1 MPKLPA
7 PTTATPAP
15 RTAPAPPAAAPAAP
29 APALTGRSA
38 VDAYLATI
46 ADPVGAL
53 AKATVAKIRAV
64 VPAKAEE
71 ALQGTDVAFSFGSGY
86 KSLMFTVTP
95 HPAHV
100 ALGVVDGA
108 LLKDMTGL
116 LEGKGKANRHVRIE
130 SDADLKRG
138 ALDRLLVEAVQ
149 RRKR

>member
-1 MPKLPA
+1 MPAKAASPTSAPPA
-7 PTTATPAP
+7 
-15 RTAPAPPAAAPAAP
+15 PAAAPAAAAPPP
-29 APALTGRSA
+29 ATTGPQVGREA
-38 VDAYLATI
+38 VDAYLTTI
-46 ADPVGAL
+46 PDPVGAL

-64 VPAKAEE
+64 VPPKAEE

-138 ALDRLLVEAVQ
+138 ALDRLLQEAVQ

>member
-1 MPKLPA
+1 MPE
-7 PTTATPAP
+7 T
-15 RTAPAPPAAAPAAP
+15 
-29 APALTGRSA
+29 LTGPAA
-38 VDAYLATI
+38 VDAFLATVPE
-46 ADPVGAL
+46 PVGSL
-53 AKATVAKIRAV
+53 AKATVAKLRAA
-64 VPAKAEE
+64 VPPKAEE
-71 ALQGTDVAFSFGSGY
+71 ALQGGDIAFSFGSGY

-130 SDADLKRG
+130 SESDLKRG
-138 ALDRLLVEAVQ
+138 ALDRLIAEAVQ